1 MICEDKN
8 EHDYD
13 TMGRDSGTV
22 APQRFEGTQKSA
34 VGQFWDSRWDSGTAI
49 WDRFF
54 LSFSHAHTVPR
65 LTSFTAGRKHTLLS
79 FTEKF
84 IKGVF

>member
-8 EHDYD
+8 ERDYD

-22 APQRFEGTQKSA
+22 APQRFEGTQKST
-34 VGQFWDSRWDSGTAI
+34 VGQFWDSYMGQI
-49 WDRFF
+49 F